1 MMLELHDVTL
11 APPGG
16 DWLFAP
22 LTLGIEAGEIVTLMG
37 PSGLGKSSLIDLIGG
52 HLSPGFRTQ
61 GRVTLNG
68 QDLLALPA
76 ESRRVGVIF
85 QDAALFPH
93 LSVGGNL
100 AFGLPPQIK
109 PRAAR
114 QAAIAQ
120 ALVQAGLEG
129 FENRDPATLSGGQ
142 RARVALMRSL
152 LAEPHALLLD
162 EPFAKLDPA
171 LRDDLRRFVFAHIR
185 AQGLPVLMVTH
196 DEGDAKAA
204 GGAVINLCPFSS

>member
-1 MMLELHDVTL
+1 MTLALHDVTL

-22 LTLGIEAGEIVTLMG
+22 VTLGIGAGEFVTLMG

-52 HLSPGFRTQ
+52 HLAPGFRVQ
-61 GRVTLNG
+61 GRVTLDGRN
-68 QDLLALPA
+68 LLGLRA
-76 ESRRVGVIF
+76 EARRVGVMF

-100 AFGLPPQIK
+100 AFGLTPRITG
-109 PRAAR
+109 RAAR
-114 QAAIAQ
+114 RAAIAQ
-120 ALVQAGLEG
+120 ALDRAGLAG
-129 FENRDPATLSGGQ
+129 FETRDPATLSGGQ

-152 LAEPHALLLD
+152 LAEPRALLLD
-162 EPFAKLDPA
+162 EPFSKLDPA
-171 LRDDLRRFVFAHIR
+171 LRDDLRGFVFAHAR

-196 DEGDAKAA
+196 DDGDAQAA
-204 GGAVINLCPFSS
+204 GGAVIHLRPVRA

>member
-1 MMLELHDVTL
+1 MRLELHNVTL

-22 LTLGIEAGEIVTLMG
+22 LSLAITAGEAVTLMG

-52 HLSPGFRTQ
+52 HLAQGFRTQ

-76 ESRRVGVIF
+76 EKRRVGVMF
-85 QDAALFPH
+85 QDSALLPH

-100 AFGLPPQIK
+100 AFGLSPRIK

-114 QAAIAQ
+114 QEAIAK
-120 ALVQAGLEG
+120 ALAQAGLPG
-129 FENRDPATLSGGQ
+129 FETRDPASLSGGQ

-152 LAEPHALLLD
+152 LAEPRVLLLD
-162 EPFAKLDPA
+162 EPFSKLDPA
-171 LRDDLRRFVFAHIR
+171 LRDDLRAFVFSHTR

-196 DEGDAKAA
+196 DDGDARAA
-204 GGAVINLCPFSS
+204 GGRVLHLSPFAG